1 MDPVH
6 GRAPVTPN
14 PNAGDLSGGINH
26 DLETYLANSR
36 ARLEDL
42 KEHGMTEQINM
53 LEGVTVTAKRNKDE
67 GGMFS
72 IPEGIAD
79 QNMRLEQPGLCASLL
94 DCLQGRLLGLTFRR
108 VTGTNGASRSGNRMA
123 EL

>member
-1 MDPVH
+1 MRDNLTEATCRFSVGTVLLGKDSSFSVEGRYARGGKNGEVVMDPVH

-42 KEHGMTEQINM
+42 KEHGMNEQINM
-53 LEGVTVTAKRNKDE
+53 LEGVTDTAKRNQED
-67 GGMFS
+67 GRMFY
-72 IPEGIAD
+72 ITEGI
-79 QNMRLEQPGLCASLL
+79 
-94 DCLQGRLLGLTFRR
+94 
-108 VTGTNGASRSGNRMA
+108 
-123 EL
+123 